1 MARYSR
7 DPYWITAKYPG
18 YCAKCKTTFKAGE
31 KIYYYPNNHT
41 TYSGE
46 CAQTAF
52 ADFACAAMDEDA
64 YNA

>member
-1 MARYSR
+1 MSRYPK

-18 YCAKCKTTFKAGE
+18 YCAKCKAPYRASE
-31 KIYYYPNNHT
+31 KIFYYPNSRA

-52 ADFACAAMDEDA
+52 ADFACSAMDEA
-64 YNA
+64 QYNS